1 MAAAAVPPTGGARVN
16 AISPLA
22 ATATGDA
29 LRGFYVGK
37 NMPDIS
43 HNTPDS
49 LLPGDSDVVLPSTRP
64 GQ

>member
-1 MAAAAVPPTGGARVN
+1 VS

-22 ATATGDA
+22 ATAMGDT

-43 HNTPDS
+43 HVRPDS
-49 LLPGDSDVVLPSTRP
+49 LLPGDSDVVLHSARP

>member
-1 MAAAAVPPTGGARVN
+1 VN

-22 ATATGDA
+22 PTAMGDT

-37 NMPDIS
+37 NMPVIS
-43 HNTPDS
+43 HVTSDC
-49 LLPGDSDVVLPSTRP
+49 LLPGDSNVVLPSARA

>member
-1 MAAAAVPPTGGARVN
+1 VS

-22 ATATGDA
+22 ATAMGGT

-43 HNTPDS
+43 HVTPDS
-49 LLPGDSDVVLPSTRP
+49 PLPGDSDVVLPSARP
-64 GQ
+64 GR